1 MSNYLAIATVTT
13 TLQRI
18 LQHSIQLDVEGAS
31 VTTIKP
37 ENIGGGTPETG
48 VNLYLY
54 HIKRNSTRGNADMP
68 GRQRRGEMV
77 KRNQI
82 GIDLF
87 YVITFYGNDNE
98 LEPQRL
104 LGSTLKILED
114 RSLLSPQI
122 IRETI
127 ADPAFPYLAD
137 SDLADQI
144 EMIRAEFLSI
154 STDEL
159 SKIWSVFFQTSYAL
173 SVVYKVTVILIE
185 GEEPFHRALP
195 VKTKNFTLL
204 PYYREKQP
212 IIQQVMAHTGRYQ
225 PILAS
230 STLLI
235 RGQMLATSET
245 QVRIGGQLLNPTTIK
260 PTEISLPLSSV
271 PRNDLKAGVQALQVG
286 RYSSETNGQI
296 PITESNVFPFVLRPT
311 IVEIVIVN
319 LEELDDESYSGEIA
333 VTLDLMIAPQQRAI
347 LLLNHQDADKNKN
360 YLFNAQLCHEDSET
374 ICFSVKDLQPGD
386 YLVRVQID
394 GAESVLQIDRNPE
407 SSTFE
412 QYIAPILK
420 I

>member
-54 HIKRNSTRGNADMP
+54 HIKRNSTWGNADMP

-104 LGSTLKILED
+104 LGSTLRILED
-114 RSLLSPQI
+114 RSLLSSQI

-185 GEEPFHRALP
+185 GEEPLQRALP

-204 PYYREKQP
+204 PYQREEQP

-225 PILAS
+225 PILTN

-235 RGQMLATSET
+235 RGQMLATPET
-245 QVRIGGQLLNPTTIK
+245 QVRIGEQLLNPTTIK
-260 PTEISLPLSSV
+260 PTEIRLPLTLVS
-271 PRNDLKAGVQALQVG
+271 RNALKAGVQALQVG
-286 RYSSETNGQI
+286 RYSSGTNGQI
-296 PITESNVFPFVLRPT
+296 PIAESNVFPFVLRPT
-311 IVEIVIVN
+311 IVEIVKVN

-333 VTLDLMIAPQQRAI
+333 VTLDVIIAPQQRAI
-347 LLLNHQDADKNKN
+347 ILLNHKDADKNKN
-360 YLFNAQLCHEDSET
+360 YLFNAQPRNEDSET
-374 ICFSVKDLQPGD
+374 ISFVVKNIRPGD

-394 GAESVLQIDRNPE
+394 GAESVLQVDRNRE

-412 QYIAPILK
+412 QYIAPILQ

>member
-54 HIKRNSTRGNADMP
+54 HIKRNSAWGNADMP

-104 LGSTLKILED
+104 LGSTLRILED
-114 RSLLSPQI
+114 RSLLSSQI

-173 SVVYKVTVILIE
+173 SVVYKVTVVLIE
-185 GEEPFHRALP
+185 GEEPLHRALP
-195 VKTKNFTLL
+195 VKTKHFTLL
-204 PYYREKQP
+204 PHYREQQP
-212 IIQQVMAHTGRYQ
+212 MIQQVMAHTGRYQ
-225 PILAS
+225 PILGN

-235 RGQMLATSET
+235 RGQKLATPET
-245 QVRIGGQLLNPTTIK
+245 QVRIGEQLFNPTTIR
-260 PTEISLPLSSV
+260 PTEIRLPLSSV
-271 PRNDLKAGVQALQVG
+271 PCNALKAGVQALQVG
-286 RYSSETNGQI
+286 RYSETNDRI
-296 PITESNVFPFVLRPT
+296 PLVESNVFPFVLRPT
-311 IVEIVIVN
+311 IVDIATVN

-333 VTLDLMIAPQQRAI
+333 VTLDVMTAPQQRAI
-347 LLLNHQDADKNKN
+347 LLLNHQDADRNKN
-360 YLFNAQLCHEDSET
+360 YLFNAQPRDLDSHT
-374 ICFSVKDLQPGD
+374 ISFLVKDIQPGD

-394 GAESVLQIDRNPE
+394 GAESVLQIDRNRE

-412 QYIAPILK
+412 QYIAPILR

>member
-18 LQHSIQLDVEGAS
+18 LQRSIQLDVEGAS

-48 VNLYLY
+48 VNIYLY

-68 GRQRRGEMV
+68 GRQRRGEIV

-114 RSLLSPQI
+114 RSLLNSQI

-144 EMIRAEFLSI
+144 DMIRAEFLSI

-173 SVVYKVTVILIE
+173 SVVYKVTVVLIE
-185 GEEPFHRALP
+185 GEEPLQRALP
-195 VKTKNFTLL
+195 VKARNITLL
-204 PYYREKQP
+204 PYFRDKQP
-212 IIQQVMAHTGRYQ
+212 IIQQVTAQTGKYQ
-225 PILAS
+225 PILAN

-235 RGQMLATSET
+235 RGQMLSVPEAK
-245 QVRIGGQLLNPTTIK
+245 VRIGKQLLTPATIK
-260 PTEISLPLSSV
+260 ATEICLPLALI
-271 PRNDLKAGVQALQVG
+271 PHDALKAGAQTLQVG
-286 RYSSETNGQI
+286 RYVLDLNGEM
-296 PITESNVFPFVLRPT
+296 PIVESNVFPFILCPT
-311 IVEIVIVN
+311 IIEIEIVD
-319 LEELDDESYSGEIA
+319 LEELEEESYSGEVV
-333 VTLDLMIAPQQRAI
+333 VTLDVLVGSEQRAI
-347 LLLNHQDADKNKN
+347 ILLNHKDAGKNKN
-360 YLFNAQLCHEDSET
+360 YLFNAQARDEDSET
-374 ICFSVKDLQPGD
+374 ISFMVNNIRSGD

-394 GAESVLQIDRNPE
+394 GAESVLQIDTNRD

-412 QYIAPILK
+412 QYIAPTLQI
-420 I
+420 

>member
-48 VNLYLY
+48 VNIYLY

-68 GRQRRGEMV
+68 GRQRRGDMV

-114 RSLLSPQI
+114 RSLLNSQI

-144 EMIRAEFLSI
+144 DMIRAEFLSI

-173 SVVYKVTVILIE
+173 SVVYKVTVVLIE
-185 GEEPFHRALP
+185 GEEPLQRALP
-195 VKTKNFTLL
+195 VKARNITLL
-204 PYYREKQP
+204 PYYHDKQP
-212 IIQQVMAHTGRYQ
+212 IIQQVMAQTGKYQ
-225 PILAS
+225 PILAN

-235 RGQMLATSET
+235 RGQMLSVPEAK
-245 QVRIGGQLLNPTTIK
+245 VRIGEQLLTPATAK
-260 PTEISLPLSSV
+260 ATEIRLPLAAI
-271 PRNDLKAGVQALQVG
+271 PHDALKAGAQTLQIG
-286 RYSSETNGQI
+286 RYVLDLNGDM
-296 PITESNVFPFVLRPT
+296 PIVESNVFPFILCPT
-311 IVEIVIVN
+311 IVKVEIRD
-319 LEELDDESYSGEIA
+319 LEELEEESYSGEVA
-333 VTLDLMIAPQQRAI
+333 VTLDVLVGSGQRAI
-347 LLLNHQDADKNKN
+347 ILLNHKDAGKNKN
-360 YLFNAQLCHEDSET
+360 YLFNAQARNEDSET
-374 ICFSVKDLQPGD
+374 ISFVVNNIRPGD

-394 GAESVLQIDRNPE
+394 GAESVLQIDTNRD

-412 QYIAPILK
+412 QYIAPILQ